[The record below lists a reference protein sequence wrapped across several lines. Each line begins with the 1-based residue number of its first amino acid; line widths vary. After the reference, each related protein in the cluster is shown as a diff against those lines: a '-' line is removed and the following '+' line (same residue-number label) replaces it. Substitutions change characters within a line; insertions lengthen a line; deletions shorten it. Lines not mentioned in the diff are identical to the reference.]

1 MRLEVSL
8 PYTIYAVPVDDR
20 TLVSLAANQTRRL
33 GYSDNP
39 HRRRL
44 VRKAETQLRRDAGWA
59 TLYSLQEST
68 ERPPGATQ
76 RPFPGRVAVT
86 VEVSLKDPGR
96 RRDADGCWSGLKLA
110 LDGIA
115 EALWVDDSVFDLGL
129 VTFTKGEEPETRITL
144 EDA

>member
-1 MRLEVSL
+1 VKLTITL
-8 PYTIYAVPVDDR
+8 PYTIYAVPVDAR
-20 TLVSLAANQTRRL
+20 TQVSLAANQTRRL

-76 RPFPGRVAVT
+76 RPFPGRVRVT
-86 VEVSLKDPGR
+86 VEVNLHDPSR
-96 RRDADGCWSGLKLA
+96 RRDADGCWSGLKVA

-115 EALWVDDSVFDLGL
+115 EALGMDDSSFDLGL
-129 VTFTKGEEPETRITL
+129 VTFTKGDPETRITL
-144 EDA
+144 EA